1 MRQIIYFA
9 GIVII
14 LIIIIFLQF
23 GRINTLKSD
32 RDLYRQNMNSALT
45 ECVTWKTKDSISV
58 AKNNTLT
65 LRIAELEKYR
75 KSDLKTIES
84 LKKKNEDLDN
94 LIKNTSNTE
103 IKVVTEVRD
112 SIVYLDSLYNTV
124 RVFNWADNWAKVT
137 GEIYKNEV
145 AINISNKD
153 SLFISAVTVH
163 KRFLGFLWKTKK
175 IKEQNVYA
183 ISKNPHT
190 TIENIEYYVV
200 NK

>member
-1 MRQIIYFA
+1 MKQIIYFA
-9 GIVII
+9 GISII

-112 SIVYLDSLYNTV
+112 SIVYVDSSYNSI
-124 RVFNWADNWAKVT
+124 RVFNWADNWAKVS
-137 GEIYKNEV
+137 GEIYKDEV

-153 SLFISAVTVH
+153 SLYISAVTVY

-183 ISKNPHT
+183 VSKNPHT

>member
-1 MRQIIYFA
+1 MKQTIYFA
-9 GIVII
+9 GISII

-112 SIVYLDSLYNTV
+112 SIVYVDSLYNTV
-124 RVFNWADNWAKVT
+124 RVFNWADNWAKVN

-153 SLFISAVTVH
+153 SLFISAVTVY

>member
-1 MRQIIYFA
+1 MKQIIYFA
-9 GIVII
+9 GISII

-112 SIVYLDSLYNTV
+112 SIVYVDSSYNSI
-124 RVFNWADNWAKVT
+124 RVFNWADNWAKVS
-137 GEIYKNEV
+137 GEIYKDEV

-153 SLFISAVTVH
+153 SLYISAVTVH

>member
-1 MRQIIYFA
+1 MKQIIYFA
-9 GIVII
+9 GISII

-65 LRIAELEKYR
+65 LRIVELEKYR

-112 SIVYLDSLYNTV
+112 SIVYVDSSYNSI
-124 RVFNWADNWAKVT
+124 RVFNWADNWAKVS
-137 GEIYKNEV
+137 GEIYKDEV

-153 SLFISAVTVH
+153 SLYISAVTVY

-183 ISKNPHT
+183 VSKNPHT

>member
-1 MRQIIYFA
+1 MRQTIYFA

-112 SIVYLDSLYNTV
+112 SIVYVDSLYNTV

>member
-65 LRIAELEKYR
+65 LRIAELE
-75 KSDLKTIES
+75 
-84 LKKKNEDLDN
+84 
-94 LIKNTSNTE
+94 
-103 IKVVTEVRD
+103 
-112 SIVYLDSLYNTV
+112 
-124 RVFNWADNWAKVT
+124 
-137 GEIYKNEV
+137 
-145 AINISNKD
+145 
-153 SLFISAVTVH
+153 
-163 KRFLGFLWKTKK
+163 
-175 IKEQNVYA
+175 
-183 ISKNPHT
+183 
-190 TIENIEYYVV
+190 
-200 NK
+200 

>member
-1 MRQIIYFA
+1 MKQTIYFA
-9 GIVII
+9 GISAI
-14 LIIIIFLQF
+14 LIAIICFQF
-23 GRINTLKSD
+23 NRINIIKSD
-32 RDLYRQNMNSALT
+32 RDLYKQNMNSALT
-45 ECVTWKTKDSISV
+45 ECVVWKTKDSLSV

-94 LIKNTSNTE
+94 LIKNASNTE
-103 IKVVTEVRD
+103 IKIITEVRD
-112 SIVYLDSLYNTV
+112 SIIYVDSLYNTI
-124 RVFNWADNWAKVT
+124 RVFNWSDNWAKVN

-153 SLFISAVTVH
+153 SLFISAVTIH

-190 TIENIEYYVV
+190 TIENIEYYVI